1 MFLLLYIKMIFLS
14 YLKNLASLSDYD
26 CHLASRPNQPVD
38 QAAHRGERRLG
49 RFCRPSAGRH
59 LFCLGKNA
67 APRPRCC
74 CGPRLSTAR
83 GQARPASCL
92 MRALRGC
99 PAENGL
105 EVRKPGSLGKKDESC
120 TSEAPAASKWHG
132 RYGEW
137 SVHPFGGSEMAAC
150 GPGEI
155 A

>member
-92 MRALRGC
+92 TRALRGC

-105 EVRKPGSLGKKDESC
+105 EVRKPGSLGKKDEILFFFFFLKKKKK
-120 TSEAPAASKWHG
+120 PQYQKK
-132 RYGEW
+132 RK
-137 SVHPFGGSEMAAC
+137 GGNLIFNSLKC
-150 GPGEI
+150 
-155 A
+155 